1 MDRRTFV
8 KAGLAVPASIVL
20 PWAGAFAATEA
31 PWRTFE
37 ITTRVQVQKPNGI
50 SRAWL
55 PLPMMDDSDWHRSG
69 GNESSGNTARTQ
81 IYRDGK
87 YGAGMLYA
95 EWAPDQAAPVVEL
108 SSRFS
113 TRDRLQE
120 FGKLAFGEKLS
131 ASDIAFYTAPTDFMP
146 TDGIVKTTALEA
158 TRGARGEV
166 EKARALY
173 EWIVDNTFRD
183 PKTRG
188 CGVGDIKALLES
200 GNLGGKCADLNALY
214 VGMARSIGIPARD
227 VYGLRLVP
235 SQYGFKSL
243 GAGSEVVTRAQ
254 HCRAEFYA
262 QGRGWIPVDPADVR
276 KVVLEEPPGN
286 LAANDPKVTRMR
298 RQLFGSWEMNWLA
311 FNNGHDIELPNSGG
325 KKVAFLMYPQAEVGG
340 VLVDSLDP
348 DNFKYE
354 IKAREIKA

>member
-1 MDRRTFV
+1 MDRRNFIKSGIALPT
-8 KAGLAVPASIVL
+8 AAAL
-20 PWAGAFAATEA
+20 PWANALAADA
-31 PWRTFE
+31 PWRTYE
-37 ITTRVQVQKPNGI
+37 ITTTVQVMKPNGV

-55 PLPMMDDSDWHRSG
+55 PLPMMDDSSWHRSG
-69 GNESSGNTARTQ
+69 GNEFSGNASRTQ
-81 IYRDGK
+81 SYRDGK

-95 EWAPDQAAPVVEL
+95 EWATEQPAPVIAL
-108 SSRFS
+108 TSRFA
-113 TRDRLQE
+113 TPDRLQE
-120 FGKLAFGEKLS
+120 FGKPVSGETLS
-131 ASDIAFYTAPTDFMP
+131 ASDIAFYTQPTDLMP
-146 TDGIVKTTALEA
+146 TDGIVKQTALDA
-158 TRGARGEV
+158 TKGAKGDV

-227 VYGLRLVP
+227 VYGIRVVP
-235 SQYGFKSL
+235 SQYGYKSL
-243 GAGSEVVTRAQ
+243 GAGSEIVTKAQ
-254 HCRAEFYA
+254 HCRAEFFA
-262 QGRGWIPVDPADVR
+262 RGYGWVPVDPADVR

-286 LAANDPKVTRMR
+286 LAADDPKVTRMR
-298 RQLFGSWEMNWLA
+298 KQLFGSWEMNWLA
-311 FNNGHDIELPNSGG
+311 FNNGHDIALPNASGR
-325 KKVAFLMYPQAEVGG
+325 KVAFLMYPQAQTGG
-340 VLVDSLDP
+340 VQLDSLDP